1 MGAEPFRLGKT
12 APSTRKRR
20 TGLWLLAIPLGL
32 FILLSIRPVMRLR
45 VEPPA
50 EFLDMQFGR
59 WDAKRRAVEERVAR
73 AYWERAV
80 QLVQW
85 KHSFGTPLPD
95 NPPPEF
101 NIEGK
106 GFQRGSVEAG
116 PVTRAR
122 YWKKLRDAWVLPQAW
137 DKSYEWNTDWIHAT
151 LGSLQET
158 ARRLVEDILR
168 SFRT

>member
-1 MGAEPFRLGKT
+1 MGAEPFRLSKT
-12 APSTRKRR
+12 APSRR
-20 TGLWLLAIPLGL
+20 RHGTGLWLLAIPLGL
-32 FILLSIRPVMRLR
+32 FIFLSIRPVMRLR

-50 EFLDMQFGR
+50 EFLDMQLGR
-59 WDAKRRAVEERVAR
+59 WDAKRRAAEERVAR

-85 KHSFGTPLPD
+85 QHSFGAPLPD
-95 NPPPEF
+95 NPPAEF

-106 GFQRGSVEAG
+106 DFQRGSVEAG

-122 YWKKLRDAWVLPQAW
+122 YWKKLREVWALPQAW
-137 DKSYEWNTDWIHAT
+137 EKSYDWSTDWVRAS
-151 LGSLQET
+151 LVSLQET
-158 ARRLVEDILR
+158 ARRFVEDILR